1 MKPASFAY
9 HRPRSLDEAMALL
22 EQHGDEAAI
31 LAGGQSLVP
40 MLNLRLATPELVID
54 INRVASFDRL
64 TETASG
70 LEIGPCVRHA
80 DVLRHTRGA
89 PHWRLIAEAIR
100 HVAHPGIRN
109 RGTFCGSLALAD
121 PAAEAPAVAVA
132 LEAEIM
138 LAGTTGERRVPAA
151 DFFTGIY
158 DTARRPDELITGVR
172 FPKPAADWHFV
183 FEEVARRQGDYAM
196 AGLCAAFRVADGSV
210 LESRLVLFG
219 VAERPCRAT
228 AAESCLI
235 GRPLADETAWRS
247 AAAAAEG
254 IEAMATAD
262 CRADYKRHLAGVLV
276 TRAMTALA
284 QQVTTP

>member
-9 HRPRSLDEAMALL
+9 QRPRSRDEAVALL
-22 EQHGDEAAI
+22 GAHGDDAAI

-54 INRVASFDRL
+54 INRVAGFDRL
-64 TETASG
+64 TETADG

-80 DVLRHTRGA
+80 DVLRHTRGT

-132 LEAEIM
+132 MDAEIT
-138 LAGTTGERRVPAA
+138 LAGTAGERRVPAR
-151 DFFTGIY
+151 DFFLGIY
-158 DTARRPDELITGVR
+158 ETVRRPDELVTGVR
-172 FPKPAADWHFV
+172 FPRPAADWHFA
-183 FEEVARRQGDYAM
+183 FAEVARRQGDYAM
-196 AGLCAAFRVADGSV
+196 AGLCAAFQVEHENV
-210 LESRLVLFG
+210 LDSRLVLFG
-219 VAERPCRAT
+219 VADRPRRAT
-228 AAESCLI
+228 AAENCLI
-235 GRPLADETAWRS
+235 GRPLADEAARRN

-254 IEAMATAD
+254 IEAMGTAD
-262 CRADYKRHLAGVLV
+262 CSADYKRHLAGVLV
-276 TRAMTALA
+276 ARAMTALA
-284 QQVTTP
+284 QQVAAP

>member
-1 MKPASFAY
+1 
-9 HRPRSLDEAMALL
+9 
-22 EQHGDEAAI
+22 
-31 LAGGQSLVP
+31 

-54 INRVASFDRL
+54 INRVAGFDRL
-64 TETASG
+64 TETAGG

-80 DVLRHTRGA
+80 DLLRHTAGR

-121 PAAEAPAVAVA
+121 PAAEAPALAVA
-132 LEAEIM
+132 LEAEVA
-138 LAGTTGERRVPAA
+138 LASTSGERLIPAA
-151 DFFTGIY
+151 DFLVGIY
-158 DTARRPDELITGVR
+158 ETVRRPDELVTGVR
-172 FPKPAADWHFV
+172 LPRPAADWHFV
-183 FEEVARRQGDYAM
+183 FEEVARRQGDYAI

-210 LESRLVLFG
+210 ADSRLVLFG
-219 VAERPCRAT
+219 VAERPRRAS

-235 GRPLADETAWRS
+235 GRSLADAAARHD

-262 CRADYKRHLAGVLV
+262 CSADYKRHLAGVLV
-276 TRAMTALA
+276 TRAMTTLA
-284 QQVTTP
+284 RQIAAP

>member
-1 MKPASFAY
+1 VKPASFAY
-9 HRPRSLDEAMALL
+9 HRPRSRDEAAALL
-22 EQHGDEAAI
+22 DVHGDDAAI

-54 INRVASFDRL
+54 INRVAGFDRL
-64 TETASG
+64 TETADG

-80 DVLRHTRGA
+80 DVLRHTAGA

-109 RGTFCGSLALAD
+109 RGTVCGSLALAD

-132 LEAEIM
+132 MDAEIT
-138 LAGTTGERRVPAA
+138 LAGTSGERRIPAA

-158 DTARRPDELITGVR
+158 ETARRPDELITGVR

-196 AGLCAAFRVADGSV
+196 AGLCAAFRVEDGSV

-219 VAERPCRAT
+219 VADRPHRAT
-228 AAESCLI
+228 AAESFLT
-235 GRPLADETAWRS
+235 GRPLADGTARRN
-247 AAAAAEG
+247 AVAAAEG
-254 IEAMATAD
+254 IEAMAAAD
-262 CRADYKRHLAGVLV
+262 CSADYKRHLAGVLV
-276 TRAMTALA
+276 TRAMSALA
-284 QQVTTP
+284 RQAAAP